1 MANKGAYMIELLM
14 TFVIFLSVVLIMAI
28 GVMRG
33 RAPISGSCGGLNNL
47 GVDGACEICGG
58 SPEHCEAPEGMPTR
72 MPRTVKVTNVL
83 KA

>member
-1 MANKGAYMIELLM
+1 MVEFLM
-14 TFVIFLSVVLIMAI
+14 TFLVFLSVVVIMAV

-47 GVDGACEICGG
+47 GVDGACDICGG
-58 SPEHCEAPEGMPTR
+58 NPSKCETPNGMPTGASNS
-72 MPRTVKVTNVL
+72 VKATNVL

>member
-1 MANKGAYMIELLM
+1 MIEFVF
-14 TFVIFLSVVLIMAI
+14 TFVILLAVVAAMSI

-58 SPEHCEAPEGMPTR
+58 NPAKCEQQESPEAAPPRFYDATR
-72 MPRTVKVTNVL
+72 KN
-83 KA
+83 